1 MLAATANLATRR
13 GRPCQVSVERIMGCG
28 MGGCYSCVVPM
39 RRGDGGFHHVRACL
53 TGPVLPADQI
63 LWD

>member
-1 MLAATANLATRR
+1 
-13 GRPCQVSVERIMGCG
+13 MGCG

-39 RRGDGGFHHVRACL
+39 LGDDGTFHHVRSCI

-63 LWD
+63 RWD